1 MNKDMWYVSVIGQA
15 KKAKKNL
22 PSKTHNTFTLLLFE
36 LEAGPIKT
44 NWPNF
49 SDLKGM
55 KGHYHCHIEKG
66 RPTYVAC
73 WTVDKTTRTI
83 EVYYAGTH
91 EKAPY

>member
-1 MNKDMWYVSVIGQA
+1 MSKDKWRVTVIGQA

-22 PSKTHNTFTLLLFE
+22 PGKTHDTFTLLLFDLE
-36 LEAGPIKT
+36 LGPIK
-44 NWPNF
+44 NDWPNF

-55 KGHYHCHIEKG
+55 KGYYHCHIEKG

-73 WTVDKTTRTI
+73 WTADKKTKII

-91 EKAPY
+91 KNAPY